1 MNDSTL
7 FDNEKKKIYVGKY
20 HFRETRYYFTE
31 VPLHSVYS
39 FCVTCDQCFRSSL
52 KAIPSIMMNK
62 MEVVLVMVYRATV
75 TNLRLHWLRPMSQEE
90 ATPTG
95 ATLEM

>member
-1 MNDSTL
+1 MPTL
-7 FDNEKKKIYVGKY
+7 MLTTI
-20 HFRETRYYFTE
+20 R
-31 VPLHSVYS
+31 
-39 FCVTCDQCFRSSL
+39 TCDQCFRSSL
-52 KAIPSIMMNK
+52 KAIPSIMMSK

-95 ATLEM
+95 ATLERYSCHPSRVLWLPSEEDS

>member
-1 MNDSTL
+1 M
-7 FDNEKKKIYVGKY
+7 KKRKY
-20 HFRETRYYFTE
+20 TSENINFVKHAII
-31 VPLHSVYS
+31 VLGDLYS
-39 FCVTCDQCFRSSL
+39 FSVTCDQCFRSSL

>member
-1 MNDSTL
+1 MTL
-7 FDNEKKKIYVGKY
+7 YCLTMKKKKIYVRKY
-20 HFRETRYYFTE
+20 QFRETCYYCTE
-31 VPLHSVYS
+31 GPLYS
-39 FCVTCDQCFRSSL
+39 FSVTCDQCFRSSL